1 MELINTENFKRKVL
15 LAEQCS
21 ESTRNFTDLFGNVG
35 MELVRV
41 NSASE
46 ARQHNQR
53 DNYCACIVVDD
64 LEDESGLE
72 LIRTLHNAAHEIPLV
87 LIADVHTRRIPLEEV
102 SIGWNGCYIIKD
114 REGKYIESAF
124 SWITSALTASRN
136 NQPSGQSNAEVS
148 DNRELL
154 HSQRLESVGMLAS
167 GIAHDFNNI
176 LMAILGNASIAKDKI
191 GREHE
196 AFRFVNIIEQCAER
210 ASALSNSLMRYA
222 RGEKSDW
229 IPIFLPDHVDELL
242 NIISTGLPGH
252 VIIEK
257 NFQTVSPVEG
267 DATKLQQVIMNLCL
281 NAGDAMN
288 ERKIHS
294 SGKSYV
300 GTLSISV
307 QPAQIEQQQIEDHEI
322 GAEVLSRGFIRM
334 TIGDNGTGMAPS
346 TVQNIFRPF
355 FTTKKSGR
363 GLGLSSVRGVI
374 EEHGG
379 FIDVSSELGLGTI
392 FSVYLPCCEMQIEED
407 AEELM
412 AVFSAA
418 TVLVI
423 ESDEEMRRLI
433 GLNLQHM
440 DYQVLLVENLDEA
453 LGVFFNHRDQIALIL
468 LNIANPEDGA
478 LQSLESLRRVNESVP
493 IVITTEAA
501 RDRVQGILDAGLATE
516 YVQQPLK
523 PDVLLRVIGEAI
535 KKSTIG

>member
-1 MELINTENFKRKVL
+1 MELKNSENFRRKVL
-15 LAEQCS
+15 LAEHRDDS
-21 ESTRNFTDLFGNVG
+21 MRIFTELFGNAG
-35 MELVRV
+35 LELVHV
-41 NSASE
+41 NSARE
-46 ARQHNQR
+46 ARQHSNA
-53 DNYCACIVVDD
+53 DSFCACIVVDD
-64 LEDESGLE
+64 LDDECGLE
-72 LIRTLHNAAHEIPLV
+72 LIRTLHSASHDIPLV
-87 LIADVHTRRIPLEEV
+87 LIADVQTRRIPLEEV

-114 REGKYIESAF
+114 RQGKYIESAF
-124 SWITSALTASRN
+124 SWITSALNALQK
-136 NQPSGQSNAEVS
+136 NQASGQSNIEAS

-191 GREHE
+191 GRDHE

-257 NFQTVSPVEG
+257 HFQTVAPVEG

-294 SGKSYV
+294 GGQSYI
-300 GTLSISV
+300 GTLSISI
-307 QPAQIEQQQIEDHEI
+307 QPASIEQQQILEHEI
-322 GAEVLSRGFIRM
+322 SEEVLSRGFIRM
-334 TIGDNGTGMAPS
+334 TIGDNGTGMAES

-379 FIDVSSELGLGTI
+379 FIEVSSEPGLGTV
-392 FSVYLPCCEMQIEED
+392 FSVYLPCCELQIEED
-407 AEELM
+407 EDELM

-440 DYQVLLVENLDEA
+440 EYQVLLVENLDEA
-453 LGVFFNHRDQIALIL
+453 LGVFFNHRNQIALIL
-468 LNIANPEDGA
+468 LNIANPEAGA
-478 LQSLESLRRVNESVP
+478 LQSLESLRRINESVP
-493 IVITTEAA
+493 IVITTEAP
-501 RDRVQGILDAGLATE
+501 RERVQAILDAGLATE

-523 PDVLLRVIGEAI
+523 PDVLVRVIGEAI
-535 KKSTIG
+535 KKSNIG